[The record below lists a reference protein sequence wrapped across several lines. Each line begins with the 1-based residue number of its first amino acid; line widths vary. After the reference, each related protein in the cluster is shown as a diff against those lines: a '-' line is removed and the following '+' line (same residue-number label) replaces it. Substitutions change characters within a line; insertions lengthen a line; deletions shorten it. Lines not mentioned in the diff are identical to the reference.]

1 MRIAEI
7 DASAATKPLSPGQ
20 ARIDALKVQKAA
32 ATERLQQERNRQK
45 RQKAVQQLASLNS
58 PANTV

>member
-1 MRIAEI
+1 MKIAEI
-7 DASAATKPLSPGQ
+7 ETASKPLSPDQ

-32 ATERLQQERNRQK
+32 AAARLKQERDRQK
-45 RQKAVQQLASLNS
+45 RQKAVQQLASVSS